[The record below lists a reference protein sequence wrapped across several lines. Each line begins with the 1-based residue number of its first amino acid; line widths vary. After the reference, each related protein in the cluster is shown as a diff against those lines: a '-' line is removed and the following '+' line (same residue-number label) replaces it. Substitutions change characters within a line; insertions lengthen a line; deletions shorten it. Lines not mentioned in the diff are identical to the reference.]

1 MLKLT
6 LRQMEYVAAVAEAGS
21 LSAAA
26 QNLHVSQ
33 PALSVAIS
41 QVEAQIG
48 LTLFI
53 RRKGARIIPTRHA
66 APFVTQIRSLLET
79 AARIEDPRL
88 RRAAAERRLVIGCFH
103 DLAPRWL
110 APILRQLRSDCPD
123 LTVSHRVADFATLA
137 ADMTE
142 GRIDLSLTYDLGLDR
157 SFARTALVTVAPCA
171 FVGADDQLADRQTL
185 TLADLTDRPLVV
197 FDEGLSGRHVLH
209 LFHRQ
214 GLTPQ
219 IAVRIGTLELMR
231 SFAANGQGVGISYS
245 CPPGDVSYDGRRVVS
260 IPIADA
266 VAAEPII
273 LARSALS
280 PAGPASLGA
289 AKAIRQVLLGKA

>member
-79 AARIEDPRL
+79 AARAARCASTSRIRACAGPQRNGGWSSDAFMTSRRVGWPRSCASFDP
-88 RRAAAERRLVIGCFH
+88 I
-103 DLAPRWL
+103 
-110 APILRQLRSDCPD
+110 API
-123 LTVSHRVADFATLA
+123 
-137 ADMTE
+137 
-142 GRIDLSLTYDLGLDR
+142 
-157 SFARTALVTVAPCA
+157 
-171 FVGADDQLADRQTL
+171 
-185 TLADLTDRPLVV
+185 
-197 FDEGLSGRHVLH
+197 
-209 LFHRQ
+209 
-214 GLTPQ
+214 
-219 IAVRIGTLELMR
+219 
-231 SFAANGQGVGISYS
+231 
-245 CPPGDVSYDGRRVVS
+245 
-260 IPIADA
+260 
-266 VAAEPII
+266 
-273 LARSALS
+273 
-280 PAGPASLGA
+280 
-289 AKAIRQVLLGKA
+289 